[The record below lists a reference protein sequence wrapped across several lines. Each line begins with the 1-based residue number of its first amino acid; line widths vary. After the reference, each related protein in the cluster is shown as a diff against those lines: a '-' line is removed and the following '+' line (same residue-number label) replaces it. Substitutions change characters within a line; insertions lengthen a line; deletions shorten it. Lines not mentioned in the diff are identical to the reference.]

1 MPYKEGQPTLM
12 GFLGIPIVTKAA
24 KTRLFGGPYIRFY
37 NLFEVLFY
45 LYMTGAILGRARRDK
60 VSELAKIFSVP
71 GREEEFMNWLQEQAK
86 ERLDKFRNEVGKEP
100 STFTEFILFR
110 EFESATGMSLTGWF
124 GNKKETKK
132 LLKACDEKVPL
143 EKAEPVIKEFQLEGI
158 GFGSSFP
165 ELTEKM
171 YRNSFENID
180 MDVWSKHRACGLAIS
195 EKPTIISL
203 EEQEDIVLNMVAT
216 YASEYYPELLDPL
229 DLREIVEEEIEKSKG
244 GKGDGV

>member
-1 MPYKEGQPTLM
+1 LM
-12 GFLGIPIVTKAA
+12 GFLGIPIVTKVA

-37 NLFEVLFY
+37 NLFEVLSY
-45 LYMTGAILGRARRDK
+45 LYMTGAILGRARRDNIT
-60 VSELAKIFSVP
+60 ELAKMFSMP
-71 GREEEFMNWLQEQAK
+71 GGEEEFMNWLQKQAK
-86 ERLDKFRNEVGKEP
+86 ERLVKFRNEVGKKP
-100 STFTEFILFR
+100 DRFDEFILFR

-143 EKAEPVIKEFQLEGI
+143 EEAEPVIKEFQLEGI
-158 GFGSSFP
+158 GFGSSFS

-171 YRNSFENID
+171 YRNSYENID
-180 MDVWSKHRACGLAIS
+180 MDLWSKHRAHGLAIP

-203 EEQEDIVLNMVAT
+203 EEQEEIILQMVAA

-229 DLREIVEEEIEKSKG
+229 DLRGHLAV
-244 GKGDGV
+244 